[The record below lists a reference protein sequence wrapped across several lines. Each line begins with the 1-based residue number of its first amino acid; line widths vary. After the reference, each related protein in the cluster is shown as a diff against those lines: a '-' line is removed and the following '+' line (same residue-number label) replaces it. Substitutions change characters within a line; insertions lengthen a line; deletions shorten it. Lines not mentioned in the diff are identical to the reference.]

1 MVEKKPQVLIIDDDS
16 DMRST
21 LSDIL
26 QEQGYKVRGYGKGKQ
41 ALDWL
46 RKNPFDV
53 VIVDIKLPDA
63 DGMELVEHIRLIN
76 PESAVIM
83 MTGYASVE
91 TAIEAMKEGAYAY
104 IVKPFNIDELNAVI
118 KKALREIRLSLQNK
132 QLIDKLQRA
141 NRELERNK
149 KSLLKE
155 RALQLEAAN
164 KELESTVQKLR
175 RSNEQLQ
182 EFIHIASHDLREPS
196 RKVFSFGQLLL
207 KSLKGRLNDDEQENL
222 NFMIDGADRMQQ
234 TVKSLLVYT
243 KVTTEEIAF
252 EEVDL
257 NRIIEEL
264 KSLELSINLEVTEGR
279 ILVPAPLPAIKGDST
294 QIRQLLQN
302 LISNALKYHR
312 KGVLPEVTIRA
323 QRQYDGMVRIEV
335 EDNGIGIKEESYNHI
350 FAMFRRLHPKEVY
363 DGTGVGLAICKKIV
377 ERHKGQIGVRSTYG
391 VGSTFWF
398 TLPTPEFLEQQQKG
412 QVSNFEIQFGEQ
424 KNEYDKSHNCA
435 VG

>member
-1 MVEKKPQVLIIDDDS
+1 MVEEKAQLLIIDDDAQ
-16 DMRST
+16 MRST

-26 QEQGYKVRGYGKGKQ
+26 QEQGYNVRDYGNGKQ

-53 VIVDIKLPDA
+53 VILDIKLPDT
-63 DGMELVEHIRLIN
+63 DGMELVEQIRLIN

-141 NRELERNK
+141 NRELERNR
-149 KSLLKE
+149 KSLLRE

-164 KELESTVQKLR
+164 KELEATIQKLR

-196 RKVFSFGQLLL
+196 RKVFSFGQLLV
-207 KSLKGRLNDDEQENL
+207 KSLKGRLSDDEQENL
-222 NFMIDGADRMQQ
+222 NFMIDGANRMQQ

-243 KVTTEEIAF
+243 KVTMEEIAF

-257 NRIIEEL
+257 NKMIEKL
-264 KSLELSINLEVTEGR
+264 KALELSTNLEVTEGR
-279 ILVPAPLPAIKGDST
+279 ILVPEPLPAIKGDST
-294 QIRQLLQN
+294 QIRHLLQN

-323 QRQYDGMVRIEV
+323 HRQYDGMARIEV
-335 EDNGIGIKEESYNHI
+335 EDNGIGIKEESYSHI

-363 DGTGVGLAICKKIV
+363 DGTGVGLAICKRIV

-398 TLPTPEFLEQQQKG
+398 TLPTPETLEQQQTE
-412 QVSNFEIQFGEQ
+412 QVSSFEIQFGEQ
-424 KNEYDKSHNCA
+424 KNEYYKSHNYT

>member
-1 MVEKKPQVLIIDDDS
+1 
-16 DMRST
+16 MR
-21 LSDIL
+21 
-26 QEQGYKVRGYGKGKQ
+26 GFGKGKQ

-53 VIVDIKLPDA
+53 VIVDIKLPDT
-63 DGMELVEHIRLIN
+63 DGMELMEQIRLIN

-104 IVKPFNIDELNAVI
+104 IIKPFNIDELKAVI

-141 NRELERNK
+141 NRELEKNK
-149 KSLLKE
+149 KSLLRE

-164 KELESTVQKLR
+164 KELESTVQKLT

-222 NFMIDGADRMQQ
+222 NFMIDGANRMQQ

-243 KVTTEEIAF
+243 KVTMEEIAF
-252 EEVDL
+252 EEIDL
-257 NRIIEEL
+257 NKMIEEL
-264 KSLELSINLEVTEGR
+264 KGLELSINLEVTEGR
-279 ILVPAPLPAIKGDST
+279 ILIPDPLPAIRGDST

-323 QRQYDGMVRIEV
+323 HRQYDGMARLEV

-398 TLPTPEFLEQQQKG
+398 TLPTPEILEQQQKG
-412 QVSNFEIQFGEQ
+412 QVPSFEIQFGEQ
-424 KNEYDKSHNCA
+424 KNEYDKSHNCT